1 MRPDEQLKELAIS
14 QIERIAE
21 DYRQKLTITTQGVWI
36 TATLSNDTTGVLC
49 TVKARGYKNALDAL
63 GDWIKKNL
71 LHHE

>member
-1 MRPDEQLKELAIS
+1 MRADEQLKELAIMNM
-14 QIERIAE
+14 EELAKE
-21 DYRQKLTITTQGVWI
+21 YRQTLTITTQGVWI